1 MQKLLERKATT
12 HGGRNGKISQTLSGL
27 TLELAKPVE
36 MGGVVNQKTNPEELF
51 SIGYSSCF
59 ASSIEY
65 LLQVSKTPYEDI
77 KVTVTTAL
85 VTDGDQGFKFDI
97 QVEASIKGLS
107 KTDEKNF
114 IQQAFQFCP
123 YSKAI
128 KGNVNVVIK

>member
-12 HGGRNGKISQTLSGL
+12 RGGRNGHIGQTLSGL

-36 MGGVVNQKTNPEELF
+36 MGGKENQKTNPEELF

-65 LLQVSKTPYEDI
+65 LLQVSKTAYDDI
-77 KVTVTTAL
+77 QVTVTTSL
-85 VTDGDQGFKFDI
+85 VPDGDAGFKFDVE
-97 QVEASIKGLS
+97 VEASIKGLS
-107 KTDEKNF
+107 KTEEKSF
-114 IQQAFQFCP
+114 IQQAYQFCP